1 MLLSIRLCQH
11 VLNLTLCDELE
22 NSWAES
28 RVPNARTASLSI
40 DLVTLVGSKSRT
52 D

>member
-11 VLNLTLCDELE
+11 VLNLTPCDELE
-22 NSWAES
+22 NSWTES

-40 DLVTLVGSKSRT
+40 DSVTLVGSKSRT